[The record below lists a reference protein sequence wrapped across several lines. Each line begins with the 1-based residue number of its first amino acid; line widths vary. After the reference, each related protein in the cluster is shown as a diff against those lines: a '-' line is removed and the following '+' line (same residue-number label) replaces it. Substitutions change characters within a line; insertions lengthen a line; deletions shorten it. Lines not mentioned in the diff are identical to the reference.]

1 MGLRKSSFEGSAMG
15 PSSWGK
21 AILACVG
28 SMLVTA
34 LLAAFLA
41 RHGALFV
48 SNFAFFWLPTVATLL
63 LVTIFRAPP
72 AVTYGVAGAICAILV
87 FYAIWVRTIPAQD
100 SALAWAG
107 YLLCM
112 PGAAAGAM
120 ASLLWARFRATTAAR
135 AACVAFAATAAGFAI
150 GMALFLSAA

>member
-1 MGLRKSSFEGSAMG
+1 MGLRKPSFSVSAMG
-15 PSSWGK
+15 ASSWRTTM
-21 AILACVG
+21 LACVG

-72 AVTYGVAGAICAILV
+72 PLTFGIAGAICAILV
-87 FYAIWVRTIPAQD
+87 FYAIWVRTIPVQD

-112 PGAAAGAM
+112 PGATAGAM
-120 ASLLWARFRATTAAR
+120 ASLLWVRFRATTAAS